1 MIFKAS
7 MDNLAKGVTLV
18 VTLLFLALIIG
29 QFTIF
34 NEVGIIGS
42 VIIVG
47 LLVAIYSITFLL
59 HPVNYRVETNEII
72 IHRPLN
78 DIRINKDNI
87 KSVQI
92 LEEGVLRWSVRTFGV
107 GGLFGYFGK
116 FANSKLGNM
125 TWYATR
131 RNNAVLVQTTDKKII
146 ITPNEP
152 EKFVQALE
160 DKNTH

>member
-7 MDNLAKGVTLV
+7 MDKLAKGVTVV

-29 QFTIF
+29 QFTII
-34 NEVGIIGS
+34 NEVGITVS
-42 VIIVG
+42 VGIIG
-47 LLVAIYSITFLL
+47 LLVAIYAITFLL
-59 HPVNYRVETNEII
+59 HPVNYRVDTNVII

-78 DIRINKDNI
+78 DIRINKDSI

-107 GGLFGYFGK
+107 GGLFGYFGS

-131 RNNAVLVQTTDKKII
+131 RNKAVLIQTTDKKII
-146 ITPNEP
+146 VTPNEP

-160 DKNTH
+160 DKNTP